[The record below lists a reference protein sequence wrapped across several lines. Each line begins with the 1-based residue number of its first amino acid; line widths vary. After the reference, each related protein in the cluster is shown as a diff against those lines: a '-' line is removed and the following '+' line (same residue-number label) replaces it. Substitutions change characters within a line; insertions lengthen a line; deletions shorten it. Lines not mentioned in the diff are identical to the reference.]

1 MNEYERDPDLETPGD
16 PGAAAHLEPPV
27 PAPPAREPVGVLLK
41 TAREAAGLTVRDV
54 ADSLNIRFLYLQ
66 ALEDSEYG
74 GLPGT
79 AYALGFLRTY
89 AQHLGLDTEELIHRY
104 KEEQAGLDKKP
115 DLVFPTPVP
124 ESKVPGAALILASVL
139 LMGLAYGAWTFFS
152 GDETAIAE
160 LVPAVPQRLQNLMGE
175 EESEAPAVPQDEQ
188 TVPAT
193 QSGGVASL
201 PNTSS
206 PIFVLP
212 QPDEESGVMPNEPA
226 ESLAAMP
233 APASRETTPEAGATT
248 VAEVPQAESGPA
260 AEPVETLAEALPAGS
275 EPAEAPQVE
284 TSQAEAPEEAAA
296 EPPAA
301 TAAGGP
307 AVTPAEPV
315 TEAAPAESPESQI
328 EAAAPLAAPEP
339 ELATT
344 PTVPEVIEAPEPAV
358 QTAAVPEA
366 PAAET
371 IPSAPATEA
380 PAPGLEEHSPK
391 VYGAANTNPRIILR
405 AIQDSWVQVRDSED
419 SLLLTR
425 LLRAGDSYR
434 VPNRI
439 DLTMLTGNA
448 GGLRI
453 EIDGNSVG
461 TLGPVGKVRR
471 DVALDPTRL
480 LQDPNLIR

>member
-1 MNEYERDPDLETPGD
+1 MNEYEQDPDLETPGD
-16 PGAAAHLEPPV
+16 PGAAAHLE
-27 PAPPAREPVGVLLK
+27 PPAREPVGVLLK

-54 ADSLNIRFLYLQ
+54 ADALNIRFLYLQ
-66 ALEDSEYG
+66 ALEESEYG
-74 GLPGT
+74 GLPGPT
-79 AYALGFLRTY
+79 YALGFLRTY
-89 AQHLGLDTEELIHRY
+89 AQHLELDVEELIHRY

-115 DLVFPTPVP
+115 ELVFPTPVP

-160 LVPAVPQRLQNLMGE
+160 LVPAVPQRLQNLIGE
-175 EESEAPAVPQDEQ
+175 EETGAPAAPQGEQ
-188 TVPAT
+188 TAPAT

-201 PNTSS
+201 SNTSS

-212 QPDEESGVMPNEPA
+212 RPDEESGVMPSEPA
-226 ESLAAMP
+226 DSLAAVP
-233 APASRETTPEAGATT
+233 APESRETMPEAGAITG
-248 VAEVPQAESGPA
+248 AEVAQAESSPA
-260 AEPVETLAEALPAGS
+260 AEPVETRAEALPAKP
-275 EPAEAPQVE
+275 EPA
-284 TSQAEAPEEAAA
+284 QAAQPEETAG

-301 TAAGGP
+301 T
-307 AVTPAEPV
+307 PV
-315 TEAAPAESPESQI
+315 AEAARAESPETQI
-328 EAAAPLAAPEP
+328 EAAEPLAAPEP
-339 ELATT
+339 ELAAT
-344 PTVPEVIEAPEPAV
+344 PTVPEVPEVIEAPKPAV

-391 VYGAANTNPRIILR
+391 VYGAANANPRIILR

-434 VPNRI
+434 VPNRT

-471 DVALDPTRL
+471 DVALDPARL
-480 LQDPNLIR
+480 LQDPNLTR

>member
-1 MNEYERDPDLETPGD
+1 M
-16 PGAAAHLEPPV
+16 
-27 PAPPAREPVGVLLK
+27 
-41 TAREAAGLTVRDV
+41 RDV
-54 ADSLNIRFLYLQ
+54 ADALNIRFLYLQ
-66 ALEDSEYG
+66 ALEESEYG
-74 GLPGT
+74 GLPGPT
-79 AYALGFLRTY
+79 YALGFLRTY
-89 AQHLGLDTEELIHRY
+89 AQHLELDVEELIHRY

-115 DLVFPTPVP
+115 ELVFPTPVP

-175 EESEAPAVPQDEQ
+175 EETGAPAAPQGEQ
-188 TVPAT
+188 TAPTT

-201 PNTSS
+201 SNTSS

-212 QPDEESGVMPNEPA
+212 RPDEESGVMPSEPA
-226 ESLAAMP
+226 ESLAAVP
-233 APASRETTPEAGATT
+233 APESRETTPEAGATA
-248 VAEVPQAESGPA
+248 VAEMPQAESSPA
-260 AEPVETLAEALPAGS
+260 AEPVETRAEALPAKP
-275 EPAEAPQVE
+275 EPAQAAP
-284 TSQAEAPEEAAA
+284 PEETAG

-301 TAAGGP
+301 T
-307 AVTPAEPV
+307 PV
-315 TEAAPAESPESQI
+315 AEAAPTESPESQI

-339 ELATT
+339 ELAAT
-344 PTVPEVIEAPEPAV
+344 PTVPEVPEVIEAPKPAV

-380 PAPGLEEHSPK
+380 PAPGLEEHRPK
-391 VYGAANTNPRIILR
+391 VYGAANANPRIILR

-434 VPNRI
+434 VPNRT

-471 DVALDPTRL
+471 DVALDPARL
-480 LQDPNLIR
+480 LQDPNLTR